1 MTNAMQDLIRST
13 AAAGALAGV
22 CAAALLAPAGT
33 AASAHAG
40 KTRTLR
46 FYDKVVSV
54 QITKAD
60 GTVVAKPPFPDP
72 RAGDTLDVVS
82 LDFAGNHA
90 RHARRAGGSTHLR
103 CVFPATPGPPD
114 CVSHVAFGSSMLVFA
129 GNPGTVVLGTG
140 RYLGATGRVLSN
152 RTVGGGN
159 DSDVVARVTLRR

>member
-1 MTNAMQDLIRST
+1 MTNAMKDLIRST
-13 AAAGALAGV
+13 AAAGAVAGI
-22 CAAALLAPAGT
+22 AAAVLLVPAGN

-40 KTRTLR
+40 KTQTLR

-60 GTVVAKPPFPDP
+60 GTVVAKPPFPEP
-72 RAGDTLDVVS
+72 GPGDTLDVVS
-82 LDFAGNHA
+82 LEFAGNHVK
-90 RHARRAGGSTHLR
+90 HARKANGSSHLR

-129 GNPGTVVLGTG
+129 GNPGKVVLGTG

-152 RTVGGGN
+152 RTVGNGN
-159 DSDVVARVTLRR
+159 DSDVVARITLR